1 MNKYVYNQNEWR
13 SGYRYFVTAHA
24 QGDVNGDN
32 IQDHIYLIGQKVEDS
47 PYVTHITLVIQDG
60 FSDQFY
66 YIPLPNGQGY
76 QPRIFLGDFTGNG
89 IDDILISISS
99 GGSGGFGYFYLY
111 SFVNNQA
118 VLLFDY
124 ENFNEWYEYT
134 VTYKDQ
140 FRVVVENQ
148 TLHLTFLIDLSNRD
162 SEYLAEIYNENGTL
176 KQPLNGWVSGL
187 NQLYPI
193 DFDGNGVY
201 ELYAL
206 QRVVGRYNADQLGLI
221 QTPLAFRN
229 GVFLPFLN
237 NQYVA
242 VPGVNGG

>member
-1 MNKYVYNQNEWR
+1 MNKYVYNQSEWR
-13 SGYRYFVTAHA
+13 SGYRYFVAAHA

-32 IQDHIYLIGQKVEDS
+32 IQDHIYLTGQKLEDS

-60 FSDQFY
+60 FSNQLY
-66 YIPLPNGQGY
+66 HIPLSTNQAY

-89 IDDILISISS
+89 IDDILISMNS
-99 GGSGGFGYFYLY
+99 GGSGGFGYYYLY

-124 ENFNEWYEYT
+124 EKFNEWFKYT

-140 FRVVVENQ
+140 YRVEIVNQ
-148 TLHLTFLIDLSNRD
+148 TLQLSYLIDLSNRD

-206 QRVVGRYNADQLGLI
+206 QRVIGRYSADQLGLI

-229 GVFLPFLN
+229 GTFEPFLH
-237 NQYVA
+237 NQYAA
-242 VPGVNGG
+242 VPGVKGG

>member
-1 MNKYVYNQNEWR
+1 MNRYVYNQNEWR

-24 QGDVNGDN
+24 QGDVNGDH
-32 IQDHIYLIGQKVEDS
+32 IQDHIYLTGQKLEDS
-47 PYVTHITLVIQDG
+47 PYVTHVTLVIQDG
-60 FSDQFY
+60 FSNRLY
-66 YIPLPNGQGY
+66 HIPLPTSQGY

-89 IDDILISISS
+89 IDDILISINS

-124 ENFNEWYEYT
+124 EKFNEWFEYA

-140 FRVVVENQ
+140 YRVEIVNQ
-148 TLHLTFLIDLSNRD
+148 TLQLSYSIDLSNRD
-162 SEYLAEIYNENGTL
+162 SKYLAEIYNENGTL

-201 ELYAL
+201 DLYAL
-206 QRVVGRYNADQLGLI
+206 QRVIGRYSADQLGLI

-229 GVFLPFLN
+229 GIFKPFFHT
-237 NQYVA
+237 QYAA
-242 VPGVNGG
+242 VPGVKGE